1 MEERPCSKQETCG
14 SLAEMMEKDSSM
26 VLDEDLDPDLDTDL
40 DTDLDILDN
49 ERGLVDNFVFGS
61 PPPGT
66 ASVENE
72 NVDDDHKY
80 TDSTGQNNH
89 YIKPYPGDA
98 GHSIR
103 KTKTRYENWL
113 ENQRC
118 EEKKPWDPFED
129 EWVLTMWLLNNVGQK
144 ATDQFLKLP
153 IVSEFFQSV

>member
-1 MEERPCSKQETCG
+1 MAPLQKRQK
-14 SLAEMMEKDSSM
+14 KDSSSM
-26 VLDEDLDPDLDTDL
+26 VLDEDFDPDLG
-40 DTDLDILDN
+40 ILDN

-72 NVDDDHKY
+72 NVDDDREY
-80 TDSTGQNNH
+80 TDPPGQNDR

-113 ENQRC
+113 ENQRH
-118 EEKKPWDPFED
+118 EEKIPWDPFASKD
-129 EWVLTMWLLNNVGQK
+129 EWALTMWLLNNVGQK

-153 IVSEFFQSV
+153 IVSEYFQSV